1 MTKTMDIDE
10 LISELKE
17 YDGELT
23 VKVWSGGAEKP
34 YPISN
39 VGQGHT
45 DGVLDTYVSIVV
57 DDDRNLVDL
66 SKIWHDANEE
76 PQGDEWHIAYI
87 DVFGSM
93 HSLRC
98 PSVTFATFP
107 SLAKFAAG
115 VGMQCWAYV
124 SDLLPKGG
132 AK

>member
-1 MTKTMDIDE
+1 MTKTMEINE
-10 LISELKE
+10 LVSKLKE

-34 YPISN
+34 YPISH

-66 SKIWHDANEE
+66 SKIWHDASEMPKE
-76 PQGDEWHIAYI
+76 GEWILVQFDGDCYDTLVLNDLYTDIFY
-87 DVFGSM
+87 V
-93 HSLRC
+93 RC
-98 PSVTFATFP
+98 
-107 SLAKFAAG
+107 KKYG
-115 VGMQCWAYV
+115 DIRWAYV

-132 AK
+132 EK

>member
-1 MTKTMDIDE
+1 MTKTMEIND
-10 LISELKE
+10 LVSELNG

-23 VKVWSGGAEKP
+23 VKVWSNGAEKP
-34 YPISN
+34 YPISH

-66 SKIWHDANEE
+66 SKIWHESSEMPKEGELILIQFDEDCYDTLVFCDLTADLFYARRKKY
-76 PQGDEWHIAYI
+76 GDIRWAYI
-87 DVFGSM
+87 
-93 HSLRC
+93 
-98 PSVTFATFP
+98 
-107 SLAKFAAG
+107 
-115 VGMQCWAYV
+115 